1 MTVRVYWTAESL
13 SSLST
18 TATSRSSS
26 ATLTFTPDAGS
37 TDYVLFWSCEL
48 QSNSTSVSALSWVRD
63 DTAATD
69 LAAYT
74 MEAKENASPI
84 DWLPMAGFRKWMS
97 PSTPVSQ
104 TFIVQFA
111 AETAGTTAAVRNA
124 RLVVLK
130 LGANDVYGESLTPST
145 WTAATQDTKLSL
157 TVTPPSSGDYL
168 VLGYTRHL
176 CSSVATQQNVGLY
189 SPVTGFYYPDRT
201 SSLVATN
208 GNYPKDPTDVHT
220 FVGSVVDTL
229 SAATTYRIDA
239 IGSSSSSRTLYE
251 AAILAL
257 RLSDFDAAYSAEST
271 TDSSN
276 TSTTYSAAAA
286 LTQTTSANPHLILAT
301 YKHQS
306 TSSTVSAYSAVRV
319 DGAAAI
325 EPVTERGSSSA
336 NGFLW
341 PGLFSVVT
349 PTAASHTFD
358 IAHKSETSGTASTLA
373 AGSRV
378 SVLDLGSAGGS
389 YSLSAA
395 GGSVSLSGQASGLLA
410 TRTLPAAQGSLGVSG
425 QNAALAS
432 SSPLSAWYA
441 AVAAVNAGTRNAR
454 LLALGDSLTAGYN
467 SQNSGWGGN
476 AKAYSYPTVL
486 AGLLTGATCSTASF
500 LGDQGSDTATAL
512 ASYDTRLGFGTGWG
526 PYAGVHTVGGL
537 WHTQAGGS
545 TTDLTF
551 APGVSFDRFDVIY
564 ARYASTYE
572 YTVNIG
578 GATLATLDMVGS
590 PDAILT
596 DTVSCSAGTNTIHIH
611 ATGDAG
617 FVAGVIAYTSSVKT
631 IQVLNGGWSGA
642 TAADFAA
649 SGNFYDPLNVLGA
662 LAPDLTIIMLGAND
676 AYYGT
681 SEASFKASLGAIVDK
696 AKLSGSV
703 LLVSSHYIDPAYWT
717 TTTAQTA
724 VMTWI
729 SDVATSK
736 GVRYLRLAD
745 RANWGTAAAAAAA
758 GYISNDNIHLSA
770 TGYADLAA
778 AIAGV
783 LNVSAA
789 AYSLTSAQGSFT
801 LTGQAAG
808 LLTARVLPSSQGSFA
823 LSGQAAGLLLGAAV
837 GAGYGA
843 FSMAGQDATLSK
855 TGAASFTL
863 TSDYA
868 SVSLSGQDAGLLAAR
883 ALGAGYGGV
892 AFTGQD
898 ATLTKTG
905 SYSLLADYAPISLAG
920 QSAGLLA
927 ARVLA
932 MAQGALALSGQAAG
946 LLAARAVS
954 AAQGAFTLTGQD
966 AAVRGGLKAVADYG
980 TFNLSGQDAAFV
992 RARYLVA
999 AVGGF
1004 DLTGQA
1010 AAFRVT
1016 YALTSEYGSYG
1027 LTGFSAALT
1036 DSGAEFWTPISAT
1049 PETWLSEASVG
1060 QSWLK
1065 VPSIS
1070 EIWNPQ

>member
-1 MTVRVYWTAESL
+1 MTTRVYWTAESL
-13 SSLST
+13 PTATT

-26 ATLTFTPDAGS
+26 AALTFTPDAGS
-37 TDYVLFWSCEL
+37 TDYILFWSFEYS
-48 QSNSTSVSALSWVRD
+48 SNGTTISAQSWVV
-63 DTAATD
+63 DTTASTD
-69 LAAYT
+69 LASFIL
-74 MEAKENASPI
+74 EGKEPSSPL
-84 DWLPMAGFRKWMS
+84 DSYSVAGFRKWTS

-104 TFIVQFA
+104 TFTIQYA
-111 AETAGTTAAVRNA
+111 AETTGTTATIKNA
-124 RLVVLK
+124 RLLVLK
-130 LGANDVYGESLTPST
+130 LGADDVYAEHLTSTVTTTTSLST
-145 WTAATQDTKLSL
+145 KVSL
-157 TVTPPSSGDYL
+157 TVTPSSSGDYL
-168 VLGYTRHL
+168 VLGYARHNCNSGGAAL
-176 CSSVATQQNVGLY
+176 NVGLY
-189 SPVTGFYYPDRT
+189 SPVAGKYYPDR
-201 SSLVATN
+201 SASLAATD
-208 GNYPKDPTDVHT
+208 GRVPKDTTDIIS
-220 FVGSVVDTL
+220 FVGSIVDT
-229 SAATTYRIDA
+229 I
-239 IGSSSSSRTLYE
+239 SSSSTYTLDSRLSTSATSTLYE
-251 AAILAL
+251 GAILAL
-257 RLSDFDAAYSAEST
+257 RLSGFDAAYSAENASA
-271 TDSSN
+271 SSGTEGTN
-276 TSTTYSAAAA
+276 QNAVT
-286 LTQTTSANPHLILAT
+286 LTQTTTANPHLVVAT
-301 YKHQS
+301 YKHTSNS
-306 TSSTVSAYSAVRV
+306 TTGSAYAEVV
-319 DGAAAI
+319 YD
-325 EPVTERGSSSA
+325 GSSQTATVHEASSA
-336 NGFLW
+336 TSGYLW
-341 PGLFSVVT
+341 SGMFQVVT
-349 PTAASHTFD
+349 PSAASHTWN
-358 IAHKSETSGTASTLA
+358 IARRSEVSAPATSILS